1 MIHDYKFDSKLK
13 DYHRKPRSRTG
24 IYLAGMVLIGTIAA
38 LGLHDTEA
46 NLPAISEMAP
56 PLPAAASLA
65 TGLEPEPIHAPLA
78 IPGQG
83 TTFSSSFSAQPAEP
97 TRTAPESAPSLLSS
111 AEAILPM
118 VTGADTEILPDP
130 TKKLASLP
138 ASNMPGAAAETILP
152 SSETSA
158 DAPPV
163 AAPTE
168 TNASEPAFR
177 VKRHTIVAGDTLAGI
192 FAENG
197 LPPIVL
203 HQLLQAGSEA
213 KGLSRIRPGQQL
225 EMRISSEGQLD
236 QLVLVR
242 NRIESLRFDSHDDGF
257 SVQVDN
263 RSVERRKAS
272 VAGTIESSLFVDGL
286 ESGLSDGQ
294 IMELAEVFGW
304 DIDFALEIRA
314 GDQFRV
320 VYEEQY
326 VDGEKHRNGP
336 ILAAEFV
343 NRGRVYQAYRY
354 ENGDQVAYY
363 DADGRSKRR
372 AFIRTPIKFARI
384 SSRFQPKRWHPVL
397 KKWKA
402 HKGVDYAAPTGT
414 PIKATG
420 DGKVIFRGW
429 QNGYGRVV
437 IVQHSNQY
445 KTVYAHMSKFRGKV
459 KKGSRVKQGQV
470 IGYVG
475 SSGWATGPHLHYEFR
490 VNDVKRNPLTVDL
503 PKSLPLPRKQLA
515 KFKQEIAPLTQ
526 QLASI
531 RPATLVARAD
541 N

>member
-1 MIHDYKFDSKLK
+1 MIYDYKFDGRLNDSP
-13 DYHRKPRSRTG
+13 RKSRSRIG
-24 IYLAGMVLIGTIAA
+24 IYLSGLLLLGTLAA

-46 NLPAISEMAP
+46 NLPPLAEAKK
-56 PLPAAASLA
+56 PLPLTTSASRE
-65 TGLEPEPIHAPLA
+65 TESEVIQAPLS
-78 IPGQG
+78 IPGQTLSHPITG
-83 TTFSSSFSAQPAEP
+83 PVPPTEVTPGDSAGD
-97 TRTAPESAPSLLSS
+97 APSLLASAVPVAPVLAGAETDVHAELEELQASRPETHSS
-111 AEAILPM
+111 ATVPEAIQPLAGPA
-118 VTGADTEILPDP
+118 VEPPAAGTSDKQTE
-130 TKKLASLP
+130 
-138 ASNMPGAAAETILP
+138 
-152 SSETSA
+152 
-158 DAPPV
+158 
-163 AAPTE
+163 
-168 TNASEPAFR
+168 FR
-177 VKRHTIVAGDTLAGI
+177 LKRHTIIAGDTLAGI
-192 FAENG
+192 FADNG
-197 LPPIVL
+197 LSPSTL
-203 HQLLQAGSEA
+203 YRLLQAGSEA
-213 KGLSRIRPGQQL
+213 KSLSRIRPGQEL
-225 EMRISSEGQLD
+225 AMRISTEGQLD

-242 NRIESLRFDSHDDGF
+242 NRIESLRFDRKDEGF
-257 SVQVDN
+257 SVHVDN
-263 RSVERRKAS
+263 RTVERKKAS
-272 VAGTIESSLFVDGL
+272 VSGTIQSSLFVDGL

-320 VYEEQY
+320 VFEEQY
-326 VDGEKHRNGP
+326 VDGEKLRNGP

-343 NRGRVYQAYRY
+343 NRGRVYQAFRY
-354 ENGDQVAYY
+354 ENGDRTGYY

-414 PIKATG
+414 AIKATG
-420 DGKVIFRGW
+420 DGKVVFRGW
-429 QNGYGRVV
+429 QKGYGRIV

-445 KTVYAHMSKFRGKV
+445 KTVYAHMSKFRSKV

-490 VNDVKRNPLTVDL
+490 VNNVKRNPLTVDL
-503 PKSLPLPRKQLA
+503 PKSLPLPRNQLA

-531 RPATLVARAD
+531 RPATMVARAG

>member
-1 MIHDYKFDSKLK
+1 MIHDYKFDGRLN
-13 DYHRKPRSRTG
+13 DYPRKPRSRAG
-24 IYLAGMVLIGTIAA
+24 IYLSGLVLLGTLAA

-46 NLPAISEMAP
+46 NLPPHTEAKKSLPLTVSMDSETEVIQAP
-56 PLPAAASLA
+56 LSIPGQTLSHPIASPVPPTEATLGESEGGAPSLLASAVPVVPVLAGAESDVHSELKELQASRPEPNSTGTVPESIQPLAGPPAEPAAASS
-65 TGLEPEPIHAPLA
+65 T
-78 IPGQG
+78 
-83 TTFSSSFSAQPAEP
+83 
-97 TRTAPESAPSLLSS
+97 
-111 AEAILPM
+111 
-118 VTGADTEILPDP
+118 
-130 TKKLASLP
+130 
-138 ASNMPGAAAETILP
+138 AET
-152 SSETSA
+152 SDKGTG
-158 DAPPV
+158 
-163 AAPTE
+163 
-168 TNASEPAFR
+168 FR
-177 VKRHTIVAGDTLAGI
+177 LKRHTIVAGDTLAGI
-192 FAENG
+192 FADNG
-197 LPPIVL
+197 LSPSTL
-203 HQLLQAGSEA
+203 HRLLQAGNEA
-213 KGLSRIRPGQQL
+213 KSLSRIRPGQEL
-225 EMRISSEGQLD
+225 AMRISAEGQLD

-242 NRIESLRFDSHDDGF
+242 NRIESLRFDRKDEGF
-257 SVQVDN
+257 SVHVDN
-263 RSVERRKAS
+263 RKVERKTAS
-272 VAGTIESSLFVDGL
+272 VAGTIQSSLFVDGL

-320 VYEEQY
+320 VFEEQY

-343 NRGRVYQAYRY
+343 NRGRVYQAFRY
-354 ENGDQVAYY
+354 ENGNRAGYY

-414 PIKATG
+414 SIKATG
-420 DGKVIFRGW
+420 DGKVVFRGW
-429 QNGYGRVV
+429 QKGYGRIV

-445 KTVYAHMSKFRGKV
+445 KTVYAHMSKFRSKV

-490 VNDVKRNPLTVDL
+490 VNNVKRNPLTVDL
-503 PKSLPLPRKQLA
+503 PKSLPLPRNQLA

-531 RPATLVARAD
+531 RPATMVAHAD